1 MANPA
6 KDMNN
11 DVVKSLKELLTKH
24 VAINEL
30 ENYDYTKVIIHLR
43 DFIEGTD
50 LQNAATFDYHEYSMS
65 EIVDIDSLGILVTHS
80 GGTTIRLIPWSAV
93 SSLYIKSY

>member
-6 KDMNN
+6 SDMNS
-11 DVVKSLKELLTKH
+11 DTIKSLKQLLAKH
-24 VAINEL
+24 VTVNGL
-30 ENYDYTKVIIHLR
+30 DNYDNTKVIIHLR

-50 LQNAATFDYHEYSMS
+50 LQNAATFDYLEFSMG
-65 EIVDIDSLGILVTHS
+65 EIIDIDSLGILATHS